1 MSGLCVYMC
10 EARLAQVYRSLNNGA
25 ALYGVGLHPKLISIM
40 ALTTTSTSA
49 VHPQGPPPVREPS
62 GTSDPLT
69 KIPQA
74 SPGGMYQ
81 VISAVE
87 PASTDIGSTAPD
99 GLPVRVRPSTSI

>member
-1 MSGLCVYMC
+1 MC

-25 ALYGVGLHPKLISIM
+25 ALYGVGLHPKLIPIM
-40 ALTTTSTSA
+40 AFTTTLTSA
-49 VHPQGPPPVREPS
+49 VQPQCSPPVRDESS

-69 KIPQA
+69 RIAQA

-87 PASTDIGSTAPD
+87 PASTVDAAAEALP
-99 GLPVRVRPSTSI
+99 GLLPPGTLTT